1 MARTKAFDPEIAL
14 SKAME
19 VFWQKGYT
27 ATSVHDLVT
36 AMGINRGSLYD
47 TFIDKRHLFLQA
59 IAHYHDTVVTAAI
72 AQLQAPGAARVEIEQ
87 HFINLAA
94 RASADRQRRGCL
106 VTNTVVE
113 LAGQDAE
120 IASLVKQ
127 GMRRVEE
134 AFYRALLRAQD
145 HGEISAEKDIRALA
159 QYFTS
164 SLQGLRVMAKTGAD
178 TATLKSVV
186 KLILQALVA
195 S

>member
-1 MARTKAFDPEIAL
+1 MARTKAFDPEVAL
-14 SKAME
+14 SKAMD

-72 AQLQAPGAARVEIEQ
+72 AHLQAPSAARAEIEQ
-87 HFINLAA
+87 HFLDLAT

-106 VTNTVVE
+106 MTNTVVE

-120 IASLVKQ
+120 VASLLQ
-127 GMRRVEE
+127 QSMLRVEE
-134 AFYRALLRAQD
+134 AFYQALVRAQEQ
-145 HGEISAEKDIRALA
+145 GEISADIDIRALA